1 MPRSYTLL
9 NDKDNA
15 IRRNK
20 RHLINMGSNFI
31 KTEND
36 NDMNNDRETEPKQD
50 IARQQLN
57 LERWVS
63 LGRMP
68 LNFKKYQ
75 ATQLNQE
82 EE

>member
-15 IRRNK
+15 IRRNQ

-36 NDMNNDRETEPKQD
+36 NDMNNDRETEPKQE

-63 LGRMP
+63 LGRMR

>member
-63 LGRMP
+63 LGRMR
-68 LNFKKYQ
+68 LNFKKYR

>member
-36 NDMNNDRETEPKQD
+36 NDMNNDRETEPNK
-50 IARQQLN
+50 I
-57 LERWVS
+57 
-63 LGRMP
+63 
-68 LNFKKYQ
+68 
-75 ATQLNQE
+75 
-82 EE
+82 